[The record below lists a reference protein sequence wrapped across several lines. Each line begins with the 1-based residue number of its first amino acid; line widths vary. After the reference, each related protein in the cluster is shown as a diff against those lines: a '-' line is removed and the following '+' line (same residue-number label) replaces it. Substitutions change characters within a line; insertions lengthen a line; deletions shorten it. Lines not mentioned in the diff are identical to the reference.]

1 MFNRPATRSTSYVE
15 VEEIALR
22 KSVRFYWSSPFNHSR
37 DMCTQH
43 ANADHTDFRF
53 LNMAENEETQVVV
66 PLIEDQDMAVIPVQ
80 TSERRLSAVV
90 SVNNQQLLVVG

>member
-1 MFNRPATRSTSYVE
+1 MSA
-15 VEEIALR
+15 
-22 KSVRFYWSSPFNHSR
+22 
-37 DMCTQH
+37 QH
-43 ANADHTDFRF
+43 TNTDNTDFRF
-53 LNMAENEETQVVV
+53 LNMAEHEETQVAV

>member
-1 MFNRPATRSTSYVE
+1 MS
-15 VEEIALR
+15 
-22 KSVRFYWSSPFNHSR
+22 
-37 DMCTQH
+37 TQH
-43 ANADHTDFRF
+43 ANADNTVFRF
-53 LNMAENEETQVVV
+53 LNMAEHEETQSAV